1 MDKGKLTA
9 KKEGTAKIKA
19 VTTVGKKSAYLTVRV
34 KDPKK
39 PTSIRLN
46 ATGKKAMRIGERF
59 QIEYTLTPSTA
70 QSSIIWVSSNKSVA
84 GARKYID
91 AIKVLQ
97 DNGTLDVLDKK
108 LQTVARARS
117 EREDET
123 MQELADRLKMSKT
136 SLSRALNKLLAIS
149 EGKYDGRE

>member
-1 MDKGKLTA
+1 MSNFYMA
-9 KKEGTAKIKA
+9 N
-19 VTTVGKKSAYLTVRV
+19 Y
-34 KDPKK
+34 
-39 PTSIRLN
+39 
-46 ATGKKAMRIGERF
+46 
-59 QIEYTLTPSTA
+59 
-70 QSSIIWVSSNKSVA
+70 NKSVA